1 MKIKRLIKRELSYE
15 YIEFRIP
22 FISNIISAMKSIK
35 RFNTSTSDSYKFI
48 IHHELNAIVRRE
60 SEWN

>member
-35 RFNTSTSDSYKFI
+35 QLNISDNDSYKFI

-60 SEWN
+60 SE